1 LPVIVVAL
9 NIELHTP
16 SQLLRQAALP
26 GG

>member
-9 NIELHTP
+9 NIELYTP
-16 SQLLRQAALP
+16 SQRLRQAALP